1 MGCTRALV
9 ANRAVRLA
17 GVIALGALSGASS
30 AAPLG
35 PAAVNLAAT
44 ATVTASSEQPHLPA
58 TAVAD
63 GRICRPNAM
72 LGEFGSWAVVGD
84 TAKGQAE
91 ISFAWPQ
98 PTTVAEVVYVGRCAW
113 GEGETFREYEIRA
126 EGRPEP
132 VARGEFEKRAGPQL
146 VSFAPVETP
155 RLTIAFLSSHGGA
168 NPGANEILVFSTPT
182 ADVERAVAFAPNSI
196 WSDHAVIQRDR
207 PVRVWGTSADGEEIA
222 VEFRG
227 ETFRTLAAGTTWQT
241 TLPPQPA
248 GGPHELAI
256 TAAGRTTRCRDVLV
270 GEVWV
275 ASGQSNMEMP
285 VEPSVWPSKYDGVT
299 DHAAEVKAADVPG
312 IRMFYVPR
320 VASGGPLADTGGR
333 WQVCSPKT
341 VGGFA
346 AVPYFFGRRL
356 HETLGVPIGLV
367 DCSWG
372 ATYIEPW
379 TSLDGLHSIA
389 ELAEVTA
396 VATKDKA
403 EYDAALAANPAAPP
417 AAHQHQ
423 PTRLFN
429 GMVHRLTPYAIR
441 GAIWYQGEGNV
452 GDGMRYFH
460 KLRALVAGWRDA
472 WGEGQFP
479 FLLVQLAPYDYGMY
493 KGSKDPY
500 KLPAL
505 WEAQA
510 AAAALPNVDMA
521 TITDVSD
528 VKNIHPP
535 DKRSV
540 GERLAEVALAGTYGA
555 DTPSRGPIYSHYIL
569 EPGRIRVALD
579 TGGFRLASRDGKP
592 LSWFTIAG
600 ADQVFHPAEADI
612 DGAAVV
618 VRSADVPEPKHVRF
632 GWHKLAEPNL
642 ANEAGLPAAPFRTDT
657 WTVQTGLDE

>member
-1 MGCTRALV
+1 VV

-17 GVIALGALSGASS
+17 GVIALGAWSGASS

-72 LGEFGSWAVVGD
+72 LGEFGSWAVVGE
-84 TAKGQAE
+84 TAKGKAE

-113 GEGETFREYEIRA
+113 GDGETFREYEIRA
-126 EGRPEP
+126 EGRAEP
-132 VARGEFEKRAGPQL
+132 VARGEFEKRAGPQR
-146 VSFAPVETP
+146 VSFAPVETR
-155 RLTIAFLSSHGGA
+155 RLTIAFRSAHGGA
-168 NPGANEILVFSTPT
+168 NPGANETLVFSTSA

-207 PVRVWGTSADGEEIA
+207 PVRVWGTAADGEEIA

-227 ETFRTLAAGTTWQT
+227 ETFRTLAAASTWQVM
-241 TLPPQPA
+241 LPPQPA

-341 VGGFA
+341 VASFA

-379 TSLDGLHSIA
+379 TSLDGLQAIA

-403 EYDAALAANPAAPP
+403 EHDAALAANPAAVP

-452 GDGMRYFH
+452 GDGMRYAARM
-460 KLRALVAGWRDA
+460 RALISGWRAASRDA
-472 WGEGQFP
+472 ELP
-479 FLLVQLAPYDYGMY
+479 FYFVQLTPLNWGGKPVDE
-493 KGSKDPY
+493 
-500 KLPAL
+500 LPKV
-505 WEAQA
+505 WEAQT
-510 AAAALPNVDMA
+510 AALDVPGTGMAVTNDIGNVGDA
-521 TITDVSD
+521 HPRNKRDV
-528 VKNIHPP
+528 
-535 DKRSV
+535 
-540 GERLAEVALAGTYGA
+540 GLRLARLALKHTYGRDLPCDPPLHA
-555 DTPSRGPIYSHYIL
+555 GMRL
-569 EPGRIRVALD
+569 EGESVRIRFRD
-579 TGGFRLASRDGKP
+579 TAGGLRTRDGAP
-592 LSWFTIAG
+592 PTWFAVAG
-600 ADQVFHPAEADI
+600 ADRKFVPAEARIEGDE
-612 DGAAVV
+612 VV
-618 VRSADVPEPKHVRF
+618 VRSGRVPQPVAVRF
-632 GWHKLAEPNL
+632 AWHQTAVHNL
-642 ANEAGLPAAPFRTDT
+642 VNGAGLPASPFRTDD
-657 WTVQTGLDE
+657 W

>member
-1 MGCTRALV
+1 
-9 ANRAVRLA
+9 
-17 GVIALGALSGASS
+17 
-30 AAPLG
+30 
-35 PAAVNLAAT
+35 
-44 ATVTASSEQPHLPA
+44 
-58 TAVAD
+58 
-63 GRICRPNAM
+63 
-72 LGEFGSWAVVGD
+72 
-84 TAKGQAE
+84 
-91 ISFAWPQ
+91 
-98 PTTVAEVVYVGRCAW
+98 
-113 GEGETFREYEIRA
+113 
-126 EGRPEP
+126 
-132 VARGEFEKRAGPQL
+132 
-146 VSFAPVETP
+146 
-155 RLTIAFLSSHGGA
+155 
-168 NPGANEILVFSTPT
+168 
-182 ADVERAVAFAPNSI
+182 
-196 WSDHAVIQRDR
+196 
-207 PVRVWGTSADGEEIA
+207 
-222 VEFRG
+222 
-227 ETFRTLAAGTTWQT
+227 
-241 TLPPQPA
+241 
-248 GGPHELAI
+248 
-256 TAAGRTTRCRDVLV
+256 
-270 GEVWV
+270 
-275 ASGQSNMEMP
+275 
-285 VEPSVWPSKYDGVT
+285 
-299 DHAAEVKAADVPG
+299 
-312 IRMFYVPR
+312 
-320 VASGGPLADTGGR
+320 
-333 WQVCSPKT
+333 
-341 VGGFA
+341 
-346 AVPYFFGRRL
+346 
-356 HETLGVPIGLV
+356 VPIGLV